1 MKEQIIAMLNQMD
14 EKQIRH
20 VFFFICGM
28 LGMNC

>member
-14 EKQIRH
+14 EKQIRRI
-20 VFFFICGM
+20 FFFICGM